1 MRLTNNDGG
10 RCCSRRF
17 MVLVHVI
24 YMHYVHR
31 NVCVCLGRMEYLAP
45 VIVMKRKT

>member
-10 RCCSRRF
+10 RCF

-24 YMHYVHR
+24 YMHYVYR
-31 NVCVCLGRMEYLAP
+31 NECVCLGWMEYLAP
-45 VIVMKRKT
+45 VIVMK